1 MRRRFAYRIRFLERH
16 AMIFRSDAGDRL
28 LRGLRTGT
36 ALVLAVFAV
45 AGCSWFQPK
54 LDKSAVELASDG
66 MDEYNS
72 GDFAS
77 AIEHF
82 EKLRDWYPFSKYA
95 ILAELKI
102 ADAHYQLE
110 EYEEAIFAYQEFEN
124 LHPLNEA
131 IPYVVYQIGR
141 SHFDRI
147 DTVDRD
153 QTHAQEALKTFRR
166 LIRQF
171 PDDSHSRRAEGHIH
185 RCLQSLAGHE
195 FYVGYFYYKGRH
207 YDAALSRFKTVIE
220 KYPDVGVHFRAL
232 RYIARCEHE
241 MLREQVRAG
250 NEEE

>member
-1 MRRRFAYRIRFLERH
+1 MMLPILSSRAVR
-16 AMIFRSDAGDRL
+16 AG
-28 LRGLRTGT
+28 
-36 ALVLAVFAV
+36 ALLAVVLFLAT
-45 AGCSWFQPK
+45 GCSWFQPK
-54 LDKSAVELASDG
+54 LDKTAVELASDG

-72 GDFAS
+72 GDFKS

-110 EYEEAIFAYQEFEN
+110 EYEDAIFAYQEFEN

-141 SHFDRI
+141 AHFDRI

-153 QTHAQEALKTFRR
+153 QTHAREALNTFRR

-171 PDDSHSRRAEGHIH
+171 PDDPYAKRAEGHIH

-207 YDAALSRFKTVIE
+207 YSAALSRFKTVIE
-220 KYPDVGVHFRAL
+220 KYPDVGIHHRAL
-232 RYIARCEHE
+232 RYLARCEAE
-241 MLREQVRAG
+241 MLQEQETSE
-250 NEEE
+250 NEGE